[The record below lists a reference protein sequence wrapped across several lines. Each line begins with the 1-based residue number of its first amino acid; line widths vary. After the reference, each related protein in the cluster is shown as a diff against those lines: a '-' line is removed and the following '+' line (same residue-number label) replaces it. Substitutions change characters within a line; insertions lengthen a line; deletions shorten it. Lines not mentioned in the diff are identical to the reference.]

1 MKKLIVWSLLAFSLY
16 IAVFGG
22 EYSVLAVSRVK
33 KEQGQLMQQLDDLK
47 EENDSL
53 KIYVQKLESDFVT
66 IEKLARERYGMIRDG
81 EILYR
86 VTEPRD
92 SIENF

>member
-22 EYSVLAVSRVK
+22 EYSVLEVSRVK
-33 KEQGQLMQQLDDLK
+33 KQQAQLTQQLDDLK

-53 KIYVQKLESDFVT
+53 KIYVQKLESDSVT

-86 VTEPRD
+86 VTAPRD
-92 SIENF
+92 SI